1 LRYTF
6 PQARTKNKLPETDNS
21 QTAERNERRQTA
33 GRVLA
38 LDLGAKRV
46 GVAVSDELRLTVR
59 PLPPLSRS
67 NWKRLLRAVSELRD
81 SFDVKTVVI
90 GLPLRL
96 DGVEGEAAQEAR
108 RIARNFRLSLG
119 VPVELQDERLTS
131 RAAEE
136 LLRAEGFDADE
147 ISARIDGR
155 AAALILQDYLSKE
168 RSAQGLSTE

>member
-1 LRYTF
+1 M
-6 PQARTKNKLPETDNS
+6 
-21 QTAERNERRQTA
+21 
-33 GRVLA
+33 
-38 LDLGAKRV
+38 
-46 GVAVSDELRLTVR
+46 
-59 PLPPLSRS
+59 
-67 NWKRLLRAVSELRD
+67 
-81 SFDVKTVVI
+81 VI